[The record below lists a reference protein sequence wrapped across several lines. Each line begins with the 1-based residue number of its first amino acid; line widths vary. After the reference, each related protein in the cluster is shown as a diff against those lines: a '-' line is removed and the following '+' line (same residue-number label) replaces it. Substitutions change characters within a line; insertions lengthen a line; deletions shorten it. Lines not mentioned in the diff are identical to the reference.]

1 LRWTRRPEFAAAL
14 KGLALTAEEGFVF
27 SRLDV
32 PQTLDDLVGV
42 TGLPRERIDNILSL
56 LEDKGLVMSN
66 VPSMRPAMATIP
78 DADYRERGSA
88 VFVDPLQTGPLA
100 DLFVIISDIR
110 EPAPARKDA
119 EDALRQRFTTAPPE
133 ERAALVVA
141 TEAACFTVLG
151 SVALDNR
158 TTSILCARPY
168 NSVAFVKNLARYMQC
183 PAQLLGHLARQPMVQ
198 RNSQLKSLLFHH
210 PSMPA
215 EAKRRG

>member
-1 LRWTRRPEFAAAL
+1 LRWTRRPDFAAAL

-32 PQTLDDLVGV
+32 PQSLDDLVGV
-42 TGLPRERIDNILSL
+42 TGLPRDRVEHILSL
-56 LEDKGLVMSN
+56 LEDKGLTIADM
-66 VPSMRPAMATIP
+66 PSMRPAMATIP
-78 DADYRERGSA
+78 DADYHQSGSA
-88 VFVDPLQTGPLA
+88 VFVDPMATQPLA
-100 DLFVIISDIR
+100 DLFAILSDIK
-110 EPAPARKDA
+110 EPAPARKAA
-119 EDALRQRFTTAPPE
+119 EDMLRQRFTSAAPE

-151 SVALDNR
+151 GVSLDGR
-158 TTSILCARPY
+158 TTSILSARPY
-168 NSVAFVKNLARYMQC
+168 NSVAFVKNLARYTHC

-210 PSMPA
+210 PNMPA

>member
-1 LRWTRRPEFAAAL
+1 LRWTRRPNFAEAL

-32 PQTLDDLVGV
+32 PQSLEDLVGV
-42 TGLPRERIDNILSL
+42 TGLPRERVDNIISL
-56 LEDKGLVMSN
+56 LEDKGLVMSD

-78 DADYRERGSA
+78 DADYREHGSA
-88 VFVDPLQTGPLA
+88 IFVDPMQTQPLA
-100 DLFVIISDIR
+100 DLFTIVADIL
-110 EPAPARKDA
+110 EPAAARKAA
-119 EDALRQRFTTAPPE
+119 EDALRQRFATAPPE

-151 SVALDNR
+151 ASSLDGR

-168 NSVAFVKNLARYMQC
+168 NSIAFVKNLARYMHC

-198 RNSQLKSLLFHH
+198 RNTQLKSLLFHH
-210 PSMPA
+210 PNMPA